1 MPELGLGH
9 MVMSGFE
16 WSWCGSCAATQRY
29 RHVTY
34 VRMVYMAGVGYVTSF
49 CATHC
54 TVPAKGTA

>member
-49 CATHC
+49 
-54 TVPAKGTA
+54 